1 MSLTVLIQSI
11 SKTSKKAQVKN
22 IGWYFNYRLLLVSL
36 FILSVEERFL
46 QLTFSVTFGTLD
58 LSCYRALTAHFQSIY
73 STVISYLYGAERFNH
88 KRPEIVNSSE
98 ISDTLSWFITKL
110 RKGVE
115 HIIHTIL
122 ITSMAHTTYHTYLDY
137 HLAMTSNLTHLFWV
151 PETSETSES
160 KYTLGFLPHI
170 IYEQY
175 WQFCST
181 YS

>member
-1 MSLTVLIQSI
+1 MIQSI

-46 QLTFSVTFGTLD
+46 LTFYVTFGTLD
-58 LSCYRALTAHFQSIY
+58 LSYYRALTALVQSMY

-115 HIIHTIL
+115 LIIHTIL
-122 ITSMAHTTYHTYLDY
+122 ITSMAHTTYLNY
-137 HLAMTSNLTHLFWV
+137 HLTMTSNLTHLFWV
-151 PETSETSES
+151 PETSETCQNTHLVSCR
-160 KYTLGFLPHI
+160 TL
-170 IYEQY
+170 
-175 WQFCST
+175 
-181 YS
+181 